1 MTKVFVG
8 LSGGVDSSVTAALLV
23 EQGYEV
29 VGVYMKNWAEDLP
42 GMQCPWAD
50 DVADAKRVAVG
61 LGIDFRVFDFQQEY
75 KQRVV
80 DAMVAEYRAGRTPN
94 PDVMC
99 NQEIKFNLFLET
111 ALEQGADMVATGHYA
126 KTSGGK
132 LFVPADKDK
141 DQTYFLYRIKSSAL
155 EKTLFPLGDMTK
167 QQVRQCAKDKNLWT
181 ASKKESM
188 GICFVGRVG
197 IKEFLGQYLD
207 LIPGDVV
214 DQDTGQIIGRHDSA
228 LIYTIGQRHGLHIG
242 GGLPYYVVGKD
253 VEKNIVY
260 VSQNLNNTAMWQDE
274 FSLTDLHW
282 IGDAPS
288 PSDSLMVRIRHRGD
302 LLEVVSAQFG
312 LGDARIKLSGAERA
326 ITTGQ
331 SAVVYRGDET
341 LGGGIIKTD

>member
-1 MTKVFVG
+1 
-8 LSGGVDSSVTAALLV
+8 
-23 EQGYEV
+23 
-29 VGVYMKNWAEDLP
+29 
-42 GMQCPWAD
+42 
-50 DVADAKRVAVG
+50 
-61 LGIDFRVFDFQQEY
+61 
-75 KQRVV
+75 
-80 DAMVAEYRAGRTPN
+80 
-94 PDVMC
+94 
-99 NQEIKFNLFLET
+99 
-111 ALEQGADMVATGHYA
+111 
-126 KTSGGK
+126 
-132 LFVPADKDK
+132 
-141 DQTYFLYRIKSSAL
+141 
-155 EKTLFPLGDMTK
+155 MTK
-167 QQVRQCAKDKNLWT
+167 QQVRQYAKDKNLWT

-188 GICFVGRVG
+188 GICFVGQVG

-288 PSDSLMVRIRHRGD
+288 PGDSLMVRIRHRGD

-312 LGDARIKLSGAERA
+312 LGDARINLSGAERA

>member
-1 MTKVFVG
+1 MIKVFVG

-80 DAMVAEYRAGRTPN
+80 DAMVAEYRSGRTPN

-111 ALEQGADMVATGHYA
+111 ALDQGADMVATGHYA
-126 KTSGGK
+126 KTSDGK

-167 QQVRQCAKDKNLWT
+167 QQVRQYAKDKNLWT

-188 GICFVGRVG
+188 GICFVGQVG

-282 IGDAPS
+282 IGDAPL
-288 PSDSLMVRIRHRGD
+288 PSDNLTVRIRHRGD

-312 LGDARIKLSGAERA
+312 LGAARIKLSGAERA